1 MTTQAH
7 ETAMRTQIT
16 IRAPNV
22 HAFKVFTRDF
32 GRVKPPEHT
41 SLGALRR
48 VPSSHWRPDRL
59 ANLTA
64 ANDEFRADPQSYA

>member
-22 HAFKVFTRDF
+22 HAFKVFTQRF
-32 GRVKPPEHT
+32 GRFKPPEHT

-48 VPSSHWRPDRL
+48 VTLLTLATRPASKPR
-59 ANLTA
+59 
-64 ANDEFRADPQSYA
+64 Q